1 MLGAIA
7 GDIIGSVHE
16 FRAIATKTKDFGVLF
31 VDKVQ
36 KTQTVKRISTDGFL
50 HTAGAT
56 SHFTDD
62 TVCTIAVARWL
73 LDRTKSVE
81 AHMRETCNTYPRRG
95 YGGFFSKWVTDPN
108 SKPYN
113 SWGNGAPMRVSPV
126 GWAATSI
133 EEAYELAKE
142 SADITHNHPQA
153 VKGAQAVAGM
163 IYFLKKGTPVNY
175 AVAQILSDLDA
186 DGYYAKII
194 AKSVDEIRP
203 GYTFKVSSKNTVP
216 QALVCLMEGKDFE
229 DVIRNAISLGGDA
242 DTIAAIAGSMAEPL
256 FGIPDNIAKE
266 SLQRV
271 DDEMRK
277 TIIEFSKKFMIKE

>member
-1 MLGAIA
+1 
-7 GDIIGSVHE
+7 
-16 FRAIATKTKDFGVLF
+16 
-31 VDKVQ
+31 
-36 KTQTVKRISTDGFL
+36 
-50 HTAGAT
+50 
-56 SHFTDD
+56 
-62 TVCTIAVARWL
+62 
-73 LDRTKSVE
+73 
-81 AHMRETCNTYPRRG
+81 
-95 YGGFFSKWVTDPN
+95 
-108 SKPYN
+108 
-113 SWGNGAPMRVSPV
+113 MRVSPV